1 MSFLDYFLQIFGG
14 INFGTV
20 IIFSVALFG
29 FFTLCTKT
37 YMTIVKFHDIIQHK
51 NKSLV
56 EVGEKTKKLE
66 SDLEEIVKTQNSIIE
81 SISKISKAQE
91 FLSSQIKDF
100 EEVVK
105 KQNLNKIRDRLI
117 QSYRYYTN
125 EERNPLKAW
134 TEMEKD
140 AFDKLFEN
148 YEELGGDG
156 YIHSV
161 VEPEMNNLEVID
173 MADTEGMNKLMK
185 NRKMDQ

>member
-1 MSFLDYFLQIFGG
+1 MDYFLQIFGG

-37 YMTIVKFHDIIQHK
+37 YMAIVEFHDKIQHK

-140 AFDKLFEN
+140 AFDRLFEN

-161 VEPEMNNLEVID
+161 VEPEMNSLEVID

>member
-1 MSFLDYFLQIFGG
+1 MDYFLQMFGN

-29 FFTLCTKT
+29 FFTLCTKG
-37 YMTIVKFHDIIQHK
+37 YMAIVKFHDRVQDK
-51 NKSLV
+51 NNSLN
-56 EVGEKTKKLE
+56 EVSEKTKKLE
-66 SDLEEIVKTQNSIIE
+66 TDLEEIVKTQNSIIS
-81 SISKISKAQE
+81 SIDKISEAQE
-91 FLSSQIKDF
+91 FLSSQISEF

-125 EERNPLKAW
+125 EERNPLRAW

-140 AFDKLFEN
+140 AFDRLFEN

-161 VEPEMNNLEVID
+161 VEPEMNNLETISMSDVDGI
-173 MADTEGMNKLMK
+173 NKLMK
-185 NRKMDQ
+185 NRRMD